1 METQSACEI
10 ADGVRTRRLSAREA
24 VEAALKR
31 LDERNPALNAFVTV
45 DADGARAHAARIDE
59 AVARGED
66 PGPLAGVPIGVK
78 DLEPVAG
85 LRYTSGSRAYADRIA
100 TEDSV
105 QVARLKAAGAIVIGK
120 TNTPEFGYKGFT
132 ENRLFGATTNPW
144 DHTKT
149 SGGSSGGSASAVAG
163 GIVALC
169 TGSDGGGS
177 IRIPSALCGCY
188 GIKPTAGRIPRAGA
202 NAPTWGTH
210 STVGPIA
217 RTVRDAARYMDVA
230 AGPHPN
236 DLDSLDLPAGG
247 YEAAAIG
254 PRPRLRRIGWSADF
268 GYAAVEPEVARLAR
282 AAAERLAAAVGA
294 ELVEA
299 DPGFDNPMAAWYSI
313 AAPGDCVLVDSM
325 TDEQRAVLEPGF
337 AAFTEQ
343 ARGLTGAQVA
353 AGLETRH
360 QLNRT
365 MTEYFTRYDLLLSP
379 TTSITAFAAAGP
391 PPTNIGG
398 REVGPAAFIP
408 FTPPFNMT
416 GHPGASLPAGNAANG
431 LPVGLQVIAPRFAD
445 ALLLAVSAAY
455 EADSPWKYPAWNG

>member
-45 DADGARAHAARIDE
+45 DAEGARAHAARIDE
-59 AVARGED
+59 AIARGED
-66 PGPLAGVPIGVK
+66 SGPLAGVPIGVK

-236 DLDSLDLPAGG
+236 DLDSLDAPAGG

-445 ALLLAVSAAY
+445 ALVLAVSAAY